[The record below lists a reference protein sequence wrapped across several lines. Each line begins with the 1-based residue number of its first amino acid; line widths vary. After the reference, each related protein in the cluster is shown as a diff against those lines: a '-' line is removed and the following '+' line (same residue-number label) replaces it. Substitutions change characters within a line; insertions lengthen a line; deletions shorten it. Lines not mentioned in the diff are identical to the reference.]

1 MIQAQDEQ
9 ATQTLINALL
19 TGAVS
24 YNPSTNTYV
33 LWPDGDPNPAELS
46 LDALICHLEFCGAIP
61 TVCDLEAVTRQV
73 NSYAQGSH
81 HHSGNPRS
89 TAHPAA

>member
-1 MIQAQDEQ
+1 MIQAHDEQ
-9 ATQTLINALL
+9 AVQTLIIALL
-19 TGAVS
+19 TGAVT

-33 LWPDGDPNPAELS
+33 LWPDGDSRPAELS

-61 TVCDLEAVTRQV
+61 TVCDLEAVTGQV
-73 NSYAQGSH
+73 NSYARRSH
-81 HHSGNPRS
+81 DHSGNPRA

>member
-1 MIQAQDEQ
+1 MLQPQDEQ
-9 ATQTLINALL
+9 AAQTLINALL
-19 TGAVS
+19 TGAVT

-33 LWPDGDPNPAELS
+33 LWPDDDSTPAELG

-61 TVCDLEAVTRQV
+61 TVCDLEVVTRQV
-73 NSYAQGSH
+73 NNHAQGPH